1 VEASRARIS
10 QSGLKTGRGTTQMVY
25 VVESR
30 MLRRVEGEDGR
41 VDTTGCIRPFYH
53 NFVIF
58 IVLGTRGIK
67 VF

>member
-1 VEASRARIS
+1 MEASRARIF
-10 QSGLKTGRGTTQMVY
+10 QSGLKTGGGTTQMVY

-30 MLRRVEGEDGR
+30 RLRRVEGEDGQ
-41 VDTTGCIRPFYH
+41 VDATGCIRPFYH
-53 NFVIF
+53 NIAIF